1 MIVIS
6 DTTAISNLIQI
17 GALNLLKDIYNEIII
32 PTAVY
37 NELLV
42 LDSNE
47 LPVRKQ
53 LNQDWFKIE
62 TVIKDSTFL
71 SLSVELDIGEV
82 EAITLAIQKKA
93 DYLLIDEKEGR
104 KIAVEKE
111 LKIIGTLGIL
121 IEAKRQK
128 LIESV
133 KTKMDDL
140 MNIGFWINPKL
151 YNKVIEIEQKL

>member
-47 LPVRKQ
+47 LPIRKQ

-121 IEAKRQK
+121 IEAKRRK

>member
-151 YNKVIEIEQKL
+151 YNRVIEIEQKL